1 MRILIN
7 TAHQRFGGAIQV
19 ALSFIYECR
28 NFPEHDYH
36 VWVGPGVGKSL
47 REEDFPAN
55 FHFRHF
61 DFGRI
66 TLGKTF
72 RINRALRAEEKNVR
86 PDVVI
91 STSGPTYFHSRAPQ
105 VIGFNLPLY
114 IYPESPFVQ
123 NLSAYRKLRMALKK
137 RLHYYFFKR
146 DAQAY
151 VVQTD
156 DVNQR
161 VRQALNTEQ
170 VFTVTNTHN
179 GFYHD
184 WKAYPPKLPPRKPGE
199 VRLLTLSAWYPHKNL
214 DIIPGIAEALKGDR
228 DRSYTFVLTLPEKDF
243 EQHLAGHPNA
253 ASILNIGP
261 VKPRECPSLY
271 QECDIMF
278 LPTLAECFS
287 ASYPEAM
294 VMERPI
300 ATTDLGFARSICG
313 EAALF
318 FPPRNARAAAR
329 QIERLAADPAL
340 QEELIRKGRERL
352 QAFDTPPQRAEKYL
366 GICRKLAEGTLQPA
380 LVRG

>member
-1 MRILIN
+1 MKILIN

-28 NFPEHDYH
+28 NFPEHDYC

-61 DFGRI
+61 NFGRI
-66 TLGKTF
+66 SLSKTF
-72 RINRALRAEEKNVR
+72 RINQRLRAEEKKVR

-123 NLSAYRKLRMALKK
+123 RLSAYRKVRMALKK
-137 RLHYYFFKR
+137 QLHYYFFKR
-146 DAQAY
+146 DAQAF

-161 VRQALNTEQ
+161 VRKALNTDQ

-184 WKAYPPKLPPRKPGE
+184 WKAYPPKLPPRQQGD

-214 DIIPGIAEALKGDR
+214 DLIPQVREVLRREGKIEV
-228 DRSYTFVLTLPEKDF
+228 TFVLTLPEADF
-243 EQHLAGHPNA
+243 DRHFSAAGQKEG
-253 ASILNIGP
+253 IINIGP
-261 VKPRECPSLY
+261 VKPKECPSLY
-271 QECDIMF
+271 NECDLMF

-300 ATTDLGFARSICG
+300 ITTDLGFARSICG

-329 QIERLAADPAL
+329 QIERLAADAAL

-352 QAFDTPPQRAEKYL
+352 KAFDTPPQRAEKYL
-366 GICRKLAEGTLQPA
+366 SICRKLAEGTLQPA